1 VKGWATRPAVFAAA
15 IVALAFAGGVVY
27 ALVTGRN
34 SSGIENNKR
43 AIAAAGVYPGA
54 QKLGSLST
62 AGFPENGLPVP
73 RGLVTT
79 VAYRPPA
86 ATTQIEVVDF
96 YLSRLR
102 ERWAPRLET
111 SLATAGETRSYRVT
125 FSRADECL
133 LLATAGLAAVEES
146 ERAYTVSAYAADG
159 GRC

>member
-1 VKGWATRPAVFAAA
+1 VKGWATRPAVLAAA

-27 ALVTGRN
+27 ALVTGRS
-34 SSGIENNKR
+34 SSGIEDNKR
-43 AIAAAGVYPGA
+43 AIAAAGAYPGA

-79 VAYRPPA
+79 VAYRPPP
-86 ATTQIEVVDF
+86 ATTQVEVVDF

-102 ERWAPRLET
+102 EGWTPRLET

-125 FSRADECL
+125 FSSADECL
-133 LLATAGLAAVEES
+133 VLATAGLAAVVES
-146 ERAYTVSAYAADG
+146 ERAYTLSAYAADG